1 MKTMR
6 IAAITIGQSPRTEI
20 TAPMREI
27 LRGASLEEYGL
38 LDDATEADLARLGEA
53 ALNPD
58 GDNVY
63 VTRLRDGRS
72 IKMVKRDI
80 VAMLQQTLCTLKGSG
95 FSSAL
100 ILCQGEYYA
109 AAVPGIRLL
118 HPMELV
124 RGVVDAFLPAGR
136 LGVIVPIREQEALK
150 KREWEKEGRE
160 LLVTTGSPYGD
171 PVFLDRA
178 AESLHGRTDAV
189 VLDCLGFTVAMR
201 RRVADIVACPVFL
214 PGTVVASVLR
224 EAYGTDEGA
233 CERI

>member
-1 MKTMR
+1 MR

-38 LDDATEADLARLGEA
+38 LDDATEANLARLGES
-53 ALNPD
+53 ALNPCGD
-58 GDNVY
+58 GVY

-80 VAMLQQTLCTLKGSG
+80 VEMLKSTLCTLKGSG

-118 HPMELV
+118 HPMELCAAWWMPFSPPGV
-124 RGVVDAFLPAGR
+124 LESSFRSGNRRPSRRGSGR
-136 LGVIVPIREQEALK
+136 RK
-150 KREWEKEGRE
+150 
-160 LLVTTGSPYGD
+160 D
-171 PVFLDRA
+171 
-178 AESLHGRTDAV
+178 ES
-189 VLDCLGFTVAMR
+189 F
-201 RRVADIVACPVFL
+201 
-214 PGTVVASVLR
+214 
-224 EAYGTDEGA
+224 
-233 CERI
+233 